1 MKRGQVA
8 ALMAGTAV
16 GLGCVALG
24 FMLARKEGRDA
35 ARRFVGQYGEIGQKG
50 THAAASIAN
59 SARQVGE
66 QVAKTAAEQYKTQ
79 LPKAKEV
86 WSNVVAQAPQAAG
99 ALAGVLSRGTQNG
112 KTGQPETATEAE

>member
-8 ALMAGTAV
+8 ALVAGAAV

-35 ARRFVGQYGEIGQKG
+35 ARRFVDQYGELGQKSS
-50 THAAASIAN
+50 HAAASIAN

-66 QVAKTAAEQYKTQ
+66 RAAKTAAEQYKAQ

-86 WSNVVAQAPQAAG
+86 WSNVVTQAPQAAG
-99 ALAGVLSRGTQNG
+99 ALASALSRGTQNG
-112 KTGQPETATEAE
+112 KAGQSETANEAE